1 MGAPANGRTGEWPV
15 HGALR
20 FSPYHRRSP
29 LRPFAHSPFRR
40 LASPLPPC
48 QLLTNWCGK
57 LTRAPSLRPAL
68 NSTAPSLRSP
78 ALPIASLLYQAPHHQ
93 SPFTSPS
100 PWHAFR
106 SYPPHMDYV
115 PPLEVVSNMVSAGSV
130 KGALP
135 AKDLL
140 IRGFLSGAL
149 LGFATSL
156 AVTATVQSGLP
167 LVGAL
172 VFPVGFA
179 MIVVLGLELATGSFA
194 LLPLAYGDGKLSLP
208 RMLANFAWVLLGNLI
223 GSVIYALLL
232 YGALTMSGHANDASG
247 IAAKIAAIADAKTL
261 GYAKFGGFGILTAFV
276 KAILCNWLVCLGVVM
291 AMTSKSTV
299 GKIVGAWLPIFTFFA
314 QGFEHSI
321 VNMFVIPAGI
331 LFGAKATIADWWIWN
346 QIPVTIG
353 NFIGGSVFTG
363 LALYLTYGRKKDSVP
378 AVVPGS
384 AIAEADA
391 VT

>member
-1 MGAPANGRTGEWPV
+1 
-15 HGALR
+15 
-20 FSPYHRRSP
+20 
-29 LRPFAHSPFRR
+29 
-40 LASPLPPC
+40 
-48 QLLTNWCGK
+48 
-57 LTRAPSLRPAL
+57 
-68 NSTAPSLRSP
+68 
-78 ALPIASLLYQAPHHQ
+78 
-93 SPFTSPS
+93 
-100 PWHAFR
+100 
-106 SYPPHMDYV
+106 MDYV
-115 PPLEVVSNMVSAGSV
+115 PPREVVSDMVGAGST

-156 AVTATVQSGLP
+156 AVTATVQSGVP

-194 LLPLAYGDGKLSLP
+194 LLPLAYTDGRLSLA
-208 RMLANFAWVLLGNLI
+208 RMLSNFAWVLLGNLI
-223 GSVIYALLL
+223 GSVFYALLF
-232 YGALTMSGHANDASG
+232 YSAMTMSGHANDASG

-261 GYAKFGGFGILTAFV
+261 GYAKFGGFGILTSFV
-276 KAILCNWLVCLGVVM
+276 KAILCNWMVCLGVVM
-291 AMTSKSTV
+291 AMTSKSTI

-321 VNMFVIPAGI
+321 VNMFLIPAGI

-363 LALYLTYGRKKDSVP
+363 FALYLTYGQKKEASPATVPSSV
-378 AVVPGS
+378 
-384 AIAEADA
+384 IAEPGPIR
-391 VT
+391 

>member
-1 MGAPANGRTGEWPV
+1 
-15 HGALR
+15 
-20 FSPYHRRSP
+20 
-29 LRPFAHSPFRR
+29 
-40 LASPLPPC
+40 
-48 QLLTNWCGK
+48 
-57 LTRAPSLRPAL
+57 
-68 NSTAPSLRSP
+68 
-78 ALPIASLLYQAPHHQ
+78 
-93 SPFTSPS
+93 
-100 PWHAFR
+100 
-106 SYPPHMDYV
+106 MDYV
-115 PPLEVVSNMVSAGSV
+115 PPLDVVSNMVGAGST

-156 AVTATVQSGLP
+156 AVTATVQSGVP
-167 LVGAL
+167 LVGAI

-194 LLPLAYGDGKLSLP
+194 LLPLAYADGKLSLH
-208 RMLANFAWVLLGNLI
+208 RMLTNFGWVLLGNLI
-223 GSVIYALLL
+223 GSVVYALLF
-232 YGALTMSGHANDASG
+232 YGALTMSGHGSDASG

-261 GYAKFGGFGILTAFV
+261 AYAKFGAFGLLTAFV
-276 KAILCNWLVCLGVVM
+276 KAILCNWMVCLGVVM
-291 AMTSKSTV
+291 AMTSKSTI

-353 NFIGGSVFTG
+353 NFVGGSIFTG
-363 LALYLTYGRKKDSVP
+363 FALYLTYGKKKE
-378 AVVPGS
+378 S
-384 AIAEADA
+384 AAEAIPSGA
-391 VT
+391 LAEHSR